1 MVMKMNKIVEIC
13 TGSYQDCLAAE
24 KGGASRVE
32 LNSALSVGGL
42 TPSVAT
48 LRKVKRDTSLN
59 VICMVRPR
67 AAGFCYDDID
77 TDTMMEDAR
86 ILLENGAD
94 GIVFGF
100 LNEDFTIQIDK
111 TKKMIDLIH
120 SYNKT
125 AVFHRAFDVCKDPYK
140 AMEDLI
146 NCGADRVLTSG
157 LEAKAIDGIELLRD
171 LQSKYGDKIQIL
183 AGSGINAGNANKLIK
198 ETGLY
203 QVHSSCKSYC
213 TDPTTLSEKVSYAY
227 LSDEHISDY
236 DIVDVKLVKDFVE
249 AVEK

>member
-1 MVMKMNKIVEIC
+1 MKMNKIVEIC

-42 TPSVAT
+42 TPSLAT

-59 VICMVRPR
+59 VVCMVRPR

-94 GIVFGF
+94 GIAFGF
-100 LNEDFTIQIDK
+100 LNEDFTIHTDK
-111 TKKMIDLIH
+111 TKKMVDLIH

-125 AVFHRAFDVCKDPYK
+125 AVFHRAYDVCKDPYK
-140 AMEDLI
+140 AIEDLI
-146 NCGADRVLTSG
+146 QCGVDRLLTSG
-157 LEAKAIDGIELLRD
+157 LEAKAIDGTELLHE
-171 LQSKYGDKIQIL
+171 LQNKYGNDRQIL
-183 AGSGINAGNANKLIK
+183 AGSGVNAKNANKLIE

-203 QVHSSCKSYC
+203 QVHSSCKSYYN
-213 TDPTTLSEKVSYAY
+213 DPTTKSEKVSYAY
-227 LSDEHISDY
+227 LSGEHICDY
-236 DIVDVKLVKDFVE
+236 DIVDVNLVKNLVE
-249 AVEK
+249 VVEK